1 MKPFP
6 SFRSF
11 PAVRAAAALLCL
23 AAVLVAG
30 CATAPSGPGWVA
42 LIDGGKGLDNF
53 TRLGDANWR
62 VVDGAI
68 QADRKNGT
76 PAGILLSKDSWRD
89 FELYTEFW
97 ADEEANSGIYIR
109 VTNREVVNTKGSYE
123 VQIWDKSPAFATA
136 SLMPPAKAAPSFKAA
151 GRWNT
156 MRVTAKGDR
165 MTVTMNGEQAVDVED
180 KAFPAGPI
188 ALQYNSGVIRFRK
201 LMIRPL

>member
-1 MKPFP
+1 MNRIPA
-6 SFRSF
+6 FRAF
-11 PAVRAAAALLCL
+11 TALLCFAAALL
-23 AAVLVAG
+23 AG
-30 CATAPSGPGWVA
+30 CASAPSGTGWVM
-42 LIDGGKGLDNF
+42 LIDGGKGLENF

-89 FELYTEFW
+89 FDLYAEFW

-109 VTNREVVNTKGSYE
+109 VTNRELVNTKGSYE
-123 VQIWDKSPAFATA
+123 VQIWDKSPTFATA
-136 SLMPPAKAAPSFKAA
+136 SLMPPAKAAPTFKAA

-156 MRVTAKGDR
+156 MRVTAKGAR
-165 MTVTMNGEQAVDVED
+165 MTVSMNGEQAVDVED
-180 KAFPAGPI
+180 TAFPAGPI
-188 ALQYNSGVIRFRK
+188 ALQYNAGIIRFRR